1 MSRST
6 YSQHV
11 VEDRRLAILRILEG
25 SPEYRANLYLI
36 QRMLASF
43 GHSAS
48 LDALKT
54 DLAWLAEQGLIE
66 IDSVGNVEIPQ
77 ILARGLD
84 VACGRATVPGVAR
97 PMPD

>member
-1 MSRST
+1 MSKLAKLVS
-6 YSQHV
+6 
-11 VEDRRLAILRILEG
+11 EDRRLAILRILEG
-25 SPEYRANLYLI
+25 SSEYRANLYLI

-66 IDSVGNVEIPQ
+66 LGAVGGVEIPQ
-77 ILARGLD
+77 LLARGVD
-84 VACGRATVPGVAR
+84 VACGRAIVPGVAR